1 MMATAIQSDPIHS
14 KTAPAL
20 IGKLL
25 AKRQETLVF
34 YNRLAGLKSASEP
47 SALQPFLQQFCQA
60 LVDYVA
66 LWHFEVYECL
76 QENAND
82 SACCQHIKQVARTL
96 CSQIARTTQ
105 AAIDFNDR
113 HDGNQT
119 ELETI
124 DSLRTELSQL
134 GEHLATRID
143 LEDQLIDAI
152 QTPAPSAAAS
162 ALAQ

>member
-1 MMATAIQSDPIHS
+1 MATVIQSDPIHS

-34 YNRLAGLKSASEP
+34 YNRLAKLKSASEP
-47 SALQPFLQQFCQA
+47 SAFQRLVQQFCQA

-76 QENAND
+76 EENAND
-82 SACCQHIKQVARTL
+82 SACCQHIKQLAREL
-96 CSQIARTTQ
+96 CPQIARTTQ

-119 ELETI
+119 ELEKI
-124 DSLRTELSQL
+124 DDLRNELSKL
-134 GEHLATRID
+134 GEHLATRIE

-152 QTPAPSAAAS
+152 QAPALSTVVAAP
-162 ALAQ
+162 

>member
-1 MMATAIQSDPIHS
+1 MMTTAVHSDPVHS

-47 SALQPFLQQFCQA
+47 SALQPLLQQFCQA

-76 QENAND
+76 EENANN
-82 SACCQHIKQVARTL
+82 SACCRHVKQLAREL
-96 CSQIARTTQ
+96 CPQIARTTQ

-119 ELETI
+119 ELEEI
-124 DSLRTELSQL
+124 DSLRRELSQL
-134 GEHLATRID
+134 GEHLATRVD

-152 QTPAPSAAAS
+152 QTPASAP
-162 ALAQ
+162 AL

>member
-1 MMATAIQSDPIHS
+1 MAATIQFDPIHS

-34 YNRLAGLKSASEP
+34 YNRLAKLKSASEP
-47 SALQPFLQQFCQA
+47 SAFQHLVQQFCQA

-82 SACCQHIKQVARTL
+82 SSCCQHIQLLAREL
-96 CSQIARTTQ
+96 CPKIARTTQ

-119 ELETI
+119 ELEKI
-124 DSLRTELSQL
+124 DNLRNELSEL
-134 GEHLATRID
+134 GEHLATRVD

-152 QTPAPSAAAS
+152 QTPASADMVAI
-162 ALAQ
+162 Q

>member
-1 MMATAIQSDPIHS
+1 MATAVKADPIHS

-34 YNRLAGLKSASEP
+34 YNRLAGLRSAP
-47 SALQPFLQQFCQA
+47 VPNTFQPLLQQFCQA

-76 QENAND
+76 EENASD
-82 SACCQHIKQVARTL
+82 MACCQYIKQLAREL
-96 CSQIARTTQ
+96 CPQIARTTQ

-119 ELETI
+119 ELEKI

-134 GEHLATRID
+134 GEHLATRIE

-152 QTPAPSAAAS
+152 QTPVSAI
-162 ALAQ
+162 AQ